1 MKNSQDSFLKGRLR
15 SFRYAF
21 KGLWILV
28 RTEHSIIVQLGV
40 AILMTFAGFWLNIS
54 SIEWIAQILAIGLV
68 LVSESLNTAIEK
80 MCDFVHPE
88 FSDRIGRIKDIAAG
102 GVIFA
107 AITAI
112 AIGFVIYLPKL
123 LELV

>member
-21 KGLWILV
+21 RGVWILV

-40 AILMTFAGFWLNIS
+40 ALLMTFAGFWLNIS
-54 SIEWIAQILAIGLV
+54 SIEWIAQILAIGMV
-68 LVSESLNTAIEK
+68 LVTESLNTAIEK

-112 AIGFVIYLPKL
+112 AIGLVIYLPKF

>member
-102 GVIFA
+102 GLIFA

>member
-1 MKNSQDSFLKGRLR
+1 M
-15 SFRYAF
+15 
-21 KGLWILV
+21 
-28 RTEHSIIVQLGV
+28 
-40 AILMTFAGFWLNIS
+40 
-54 SIEWIAQILAIGLV
+54 AIGLV

-102 GVIFA
+102 GVTFA
-107 AITAI
+107 AITAV
-112 AIGFVIYLPKL
+112 AIGLVIYLPKL

>member
-40 AILMTFAGFWLNIS
+40 AILITFAGFWLNIS

>member
-15 SFRYAF
+15 SFHYAF
-21 KGLWILV
+21 RGIWILV